1 MAGTTESRIAASE
14 FLLERL
20 FPKYVITSKGDLR
33 RFNGENIAKSL
44 VKETGLPENVAQ
56 EVGKAVIRKIAG
68 LGLPEITTTYI
79 RELTSVELTARG
91 LHEARN
97 KFIRLV
103 NTEITKFR
111 LDEAFLDQYRGKQ
124 PQWGPIGYFTFKRTY
139 ARPMEGENRTE
150 EFWETARRVVEG
162 CFSAQKFHCTRLS
175 LPFDEA
181 EAQKSAQIM
190 FKKMWE
196 FKLIAPGRG
205 LWMMGT
211 EFVDQ
216 RGSMALNNCGF
227 VSTEDIDLKGS
238 KAFEWTMDG
247 LMLGVGVGFDTK
259 GAGKIIIKE
268 PNREKVILQV
278 PDSREG
284 WVESLGHVLR
294 AYFFGNNLPELDYS
308 SIRPAGAPIK
318 GFGGVASGSGPL
330 KEMHED
336 IKKLL
341 ESRIGQSLRST
352 DIVDLFN
359 FIGKCVVAGNV
370 RRSAEIAL
378 GSMDDE
384 DYIKMK
390 EDEAKVRS
398 HRWASNNSVIAE
410 IGMDYSKIAKGIAK
424 NGEPG
429 VLYLENARK
438 YGRTGDAPDWK
449 DKKAMGV
456 NPCGEQTL
464 ESFELCCVSAE
475 TRIQAKNGIP
485 KIGDVV
491 GKEIELW
498 NGDRWSRVV
507 PFLAGENKDLIRV
520 YLSDGSYLDCTPD
533 HGWHIKPK
541 TARIYRRVEAK
552 DLKIGDKCIS
562 FEINET
568 FEGIYELNAFEY
580 GLFAGDGYID
590 KYYPMVTVCGE
601 KAKLLELDIQGTWY
615 KPQILEGYSDP
626 VNRLNLKGI
635 IDLDIAKELN
645 DKNKGLPELIFSWDK
660 ESLKE
665 FLAGWIETDGNI
677 CRQPQTDNIRLFGT
691 ELKLRD
697 MQLLLRR
704 IGINHSTLY
713 CAGAAG
719 EETNFGK
726 RTYALY
732 CLYIPTYECE
742 DIPTKIKI
750 VERIGNRYKINNAHP
765 EGKKLDAA
773 RKQKIVKIEKL
784 VGLHK
789 TYCFSEPE
797 NHMGV
802 FGNVIT
808 YQCLVETFPSR
819 HDSWEEFQETL
830 KYAYLYAKSVTLLN
844 THWKE
849 TNAVMGKNR
858 RIGISQSGIIDAF
871 VKHGRRTMLGWCDKG
886 FKYLRDL
893 DDKISDWL
901 CIPKSIKITTVKP
914 SGTVSLLPGVSPG
927 IHYPHAEYYIRRVRV
942 GKNSLL
948 VPVLKEAGYHIEDDT
963 YSKTAFVIDFPI
975 HEVHFD
981 RAKHQVSIWE
991 QVQNAADYQRY
1002 WSDNQVSITV
1012 TFRAEEAKDIV
1023 HVLEAYE
1030 DKIKGLSMLPLRDH
1044 GYVQAPYE
1052 EITKEKYETMVKEIR
1067 AIDLGKTLERIAGA
1081 MFCDGENCML
1091 EI

>member
-1 MAGTTESRIAASE
+1 MAGTTESKIPVSE
-14 FLLERL
+14 FSLERL

-44 VKETGLPENVAQ
+44 VKETGLPETVAQ
-56 EVGKAVIRKIAG
+56 DVGKAIIRKIAG

-79 RELTSVELTARG
+79 RELCSVELTARG

-111 LDEAFLDQYRGKQ
+111 LDEAFLEQYRGKQ

-139 ARPMEGENRTE
+139 ARPVDGENRTE
-150 EFWETARRVVEG
+150 EYWETVRRVVEG

-175 LPFDEA
+175 LPFDED
-181 EAQKSAQIM
+181 EAQRSAQIM
-190 FKKMWE
+190 FKKMWD
-196 FKLIAPGRG
+196 FKCIAPGRG

-227 VSTEDIDLKGS
+227 VSTEDIYLKGS

-247 LMLGVGVGFDTK
+247 LMLGVGIGFDTK
-259 GAGKIIIKE
+259 GAGKLVVKE
-268 PNREKVILQV
+268 PNREKVIFQI

-284 WVESLGHVLR
+284 WVESLGLVLR
-294 AYFFGNNLPELDYS
+294 AYFYGNNLPELDYS
-308 SIRPAGAPIK
+308 LIRPAGALIK

-341 ESRIGQSLRST
+341 ESRIGQPLRST

-359 FIGKCVVAGNV
+359 FVGKCVVAGNV

-378 GSMDDE
+378 GKMDDE
-384 DYIKMK
+384 EYVKMK
-390 EDEAKVRS
+390 EDQDKVRS
-398 HRWASNNSVIAE
+398 HRWASNNSVLAE

-438 YGRTGDAPDWK
+438 YGRMGDAPDWK

-464 ESFELCCVSAE
+464 ESFELC
-475 TRIQAKNGIP
+475 
-485 KIGDVV
+485 
-491 GKEIELW
+491 
-498 NGDRWSRVV
+498 
-507 PFLAGENKDLIRV
+507 
-520 YLSDGSYLDCTPD
+520 
-533 HGWHIKPK
+533 
-541 TARIYRRVEAK
+541 
-552 DLKIGDKCIS
+552 
-562 FEINET
+562 
-568 FEGIYELNAFEY
+568 
-580 GLFAGDGYID
+580 
-590 KYYPMVTVCGE
+590 
-601 KAKLLELDIQGTWY
+601 
-615 KPQILEGYSDP
+615 
-626 VNRLNLKGI
+626 
-635 IDLDIAKELN
+635 
-645 DKNKGLPELIFSWDK
+645 
-660 ESLKE
+660 
-665 FLAGWIETDGNI
+665 
-677 CRQPQTDNIRLFGT
+677 
-691 ELKLRD
+691 
-697 MQLLLRR
+697 
-704 IGINHSTLY
+704 
-713 CAGAAG
+713 
-719 EETNFGK
+719 
-726 RTYALY
+726 
-732 CLYIPTYECE
+732 
-742 DIPTKIKI
+742 
-750 VERIGNRYKINNAHP
+750 
-765 EGKKLDAA
+765 
-773 RKQKIVKIEKL
+773 
-784 VGLHK
+784 
-789 TYCFSEPE
+789 
-797 NHMGV
+797 
-802 FGNVIT
+802 
-808 YQCLVETFPSR
+808 CLVETFPSR

-871 VKHGRRTMLGWCDKG
+871 VKHGRRTMLEWCDKG
-886 FKYLRDL
+886 FKYLHEL

-942 GKNSLL
+942 GKNSRL
-948 VPVLKEAGYHIEDDT
+948 VPILREAGYHIEDDA
-963 YSKTAFVIDFPI
+963 YSKAAFVVDFPI
-975 HEVHFD
+975 HEIHFD

-1052 EITKEKYETMVKEIR
+1052 EITKEKYDTMAKVLQPLE
-1067 AIDLGKTLERIAGA
+1067 LGKTLERIAGA
-1081 MFCDGENCML
+1081 MFCDGENCVL
-1091 EI
+1091 DI

>member
-1 MAGTTESRIAASE
+1 MAGTTESKIATSE
-14 FLLERL
+14 FSLERL

-33 RFNGENIAKSL
+33 RFSGENIAKSL
-44 VKETGLPENVAQ
+44 VKETGIAENLAQ

-68 LGLPEITTTYI
+68 LGLSEITTTYI

-139 ARPMEGENRTE
+139 ARPVEGENRTE

-175 LPFDEA
+175 LPFDEE

-196 FKLIAPGRG
+196 FKFIAPGRG

-259 GAGKIIIKE
+259 GAGKIVVKE
-268 PNREKVILQV
+268 PNRERVVFQI

-294 AYFFGNNLPELDYS
+294 AYFYGNNLPELDYS
-308 SIRPAGAPIK
+308 LIRPAGSPIK
-318 GFGGVASGSGPL
+318 GFGGVASGHGPL
-330 KEMHED
+330 KEMHDD
-336 IKKLL
+336 IKTLL
-341 ESRIGQSLRST
+341 ESRIGQPLRST
-352 DIVDLFN
+352 DIVDIFN

-464 ESFELCCVSAE
+464 ESFELCC
-475 TRIQAKNGIP
+475 
-485 KIGDVV
+485 
-491 GKEIELW
+491 
-498 NGDRWSRVV
+498 
-507 PFLAGENKDLIRV
+507 
-520 YLSDGSYLDCTPD
+520 
-533 HGWHIKPK
+533 
-541 TARIYRRVEAK
+541 
-552 DLKIGDKCIS
+552 
-562 FEINET
+562 
-568 FEGIYELNAFEY
+568 
-580 GLFAGDGYID
+580 
-590 KYYPMVTVCGE
+590 
-601 KAKLLELDIQGTWY
+601 
-615 KPQILEGYSDP
+615 
-626 VNRLNLKGI
+626 
-635 IDLDIAKELN
+635 
-645 DKNKGLPELIFSWDK
+645 
-660 ESLKE
+660 
-665 FLAGWIETDGNI
+665 
-677 CRQPQTDNIRLFGT
+677 
-691 ELKLRD
+691 
-697 MQLLLRR
+697 
-704 IGINHSTLY
+704 
-713 CAGAAG
+713 
-719 EETNFGK
+719 
-726 RTYALY
+726 
-732 CLYIPTYECE
+732 
-742 DIPTKIKI
+742 
-750 VERIGNRYKINNAHP
+750 
-765 EGKKLDAA
+765 
-773 RKQKIVKIEKL
+773 
-784 VGLHK
+784 
-789 TYCFSEPE
+789 
-797 NHMGV
+797 
-802 FGNVIT
+802 
-808 YQCLVETFPSR
+808 LVETFPSR

-871 VKHGRRTMLGWCDKG
+871 VKHGRRTMLNWCDKG
-886 FKYLRDL
+886 FKYLREL

-1052 EITKEKYETMVKEIR
+1052 EITKEKYEAMVKDLHE
-1067 AIDLGKTLERIAGA
+1067 IDLGKTLERIAGA
-1081 MFCDGENCML
+1081 MFCDGENCTL